1 MLCGWF
7 MHPVIIFSLSFCCF
21 SYKEF
26 GCRSDACFFVLLGFS
41 LLLAALV
48 AGYFLPPSWSFHIL
62 RIFPNM
68 HGFFRIFMLSLVFLL
83 RTLFKLALPF
93 LLATFLYCRWCS
105 CMSSSFDCLI
115 SYINSRVSWSSDSSL
130 EIRNCSTNSYPLQSP
145 ESRRPPH
152 PFVSPFPFL
161 NQSIF
166 FLCFFAPLFFFSTQ
180 VKSLLSISLFFVC
193 LSSPLLSPF

>member
-1 MLCGWF
+1 MEL
-7 MHPVIIFSLSFCCF
+7 IFCYVLWQ
-21 SYKEF
+21 EF
-26 GCRSDACFFVLLGFS
+26 GCRSDACFFVLLGFF

-48 AGYFLPPSWSFHIL
+48 AGYFLPPSWSFHTL
-62 RIFPNM
+62 LIFPNM
-68 HGFFRIFMLSLVFLL
+68 RGFFRIFMLSLVFLL

-93 LLATFLYCRWCS
+93 SLATFLYCRWCS
-105 CMSSSFDCLI
+105 CMFSSFDCLI

-130 EIRNCSTNSYPLQSP
+130 EIRNCSTNSYPIQSP

-166 FLCFFAPLFFFSTQ
+166 FLCSFAPFFFSSTQ
-180 VKSLLSISLFFVC
+180 VKSLLSISLCFVC